1 MASTIQHVLAA
12 ADYLAADLAAE
23 AAETWAKGLDAPR
36 LARLERAGVLDPY
49 RDLGGDATAT
59 VHLELPR
66 LLARNCASTAWVAA
80 AAGQAS
86 ACLSA
91 FPDQARAEVRE
102 AGDDAQAGFAAFG
115 DLTLDAVVD
124 PSSGR
129 ARGTWKMV
137 PAAATAPWFLLVT
150 SVPAPCCILVTR
162 AEVGITPFDHQGGLR
177 GAGFGDV
184 MLTDVLVLPHRRLQ
198 LSPSATGQLA
208 QRSRLMPV
216 GVAMGCAEGA
226 FRDYVAIP
234 RKRVNTTGG
243 AAVAKFTQVQIR
255 LAQVDAELASA
266 RGLFDAL
273 TRSCV
278 GPNVAALARDGA
290 FIVRQC
296 LRATTQLVQQMG
308 AQGIAEANAVQRHA
322 RDLRAVTADP
332 RVAWDAAL
340 AAQGRAILGI
350 SDPATL

>member
-1 MASTIQHVLAA
+1 MASTSQHLLAA
-12 ADYLAADLAAE
+12 ADGLAADLAAE
-23 AAETWAKGLDAPR
+23 AAETWAKGLDAAR
-36 LARLERAGVLDPY
+36 LARLVRVGVLDPY
-49 RDLGGDATAT
+49 RNLGSDAAAA

-91 FPDQARAEVRE
+91 FPDQARAEARA
-102 AGDDAQAGFAAFG
+102 AGDGAEASFAAFG
-115 DLTLDAVVD
+115 DLTLDGAVD

-129 ARGTWKMV
+129 VRGTWKMV
-137 PAAATAPWFLLVT
+137 PAAAMAPWLLLVT
-150 SVPAPCCILVTR
+150 SAPTPYCILVSR
-162 AEVGITPFDHQGGLR
+162 AEAAVTLFDHQGGLR
-177 GAGFGDV
+177 GAGVGDV
-184 MLTDVLVLPHRRLQ
+184 TLKDIVLPPHRRPE
-198 LSPSATGQLA
+198 LSPSAAEHLA
-208 QRSRLMPV
+208 RRSRLMPV
-216 GVAMGCAEGA
+216 GVAMGSAEGA
-226 FRDYVAIP
+226 FRDYVAITH
-234 RKRVNTTGG
+234 KRVNTTGG

-255 LAQVDAELASA
+255 LAEVDAELASA

-273 TRSCV
+273 ARSFG
-278 GPNVAALARDGA
+278 GPDVAAQSRDGA
-290 FIVRQC
+290 YIVRQC

-308 AQGIAEANAVQRHA
+308 AQGIAEANIVQRHA

-350 SDPATL
+350 ADPAML

>member
-12 ADYLAADLAAE
+12 ADGLAADLAAE
-23 AAETWAKGLDAPR
+23 AAETWAKGLDAAR
-36 LARLERAGVLDPY
+36 LARLVRARVLDPY
-49 RDLGGDATAT
+49 RDLAGDAAAA

-86 ACLSA
+86 ACLAA
-91 FPDQARAEVRE
+91 FPEQARAEVS
-102 AGDDAQAGFAAFG
+102 FAAFG
-115 DLTLDAVVD
+115 DVTLDGTVD

-129 ARGTWKMV
+129 ARGTWTMV

-150 SVPAPCCILVTR
+150 SAPAPWCLLVPR
-162 AEVGITPFDHQGGLR
+162 ADVAITLFDHQGGLR
-177 GAGFGDV
+177 GAGVGDV
-184 MLTDVLVLPHRRLQ
+184 TLKDVLVPPHRRLQ
-198 LSPSATGQLA
+198 LSPSAAGQLA

-226 FRDYVAIP
+226 FRDYVAIT

-255 LAQVDAELASA
+255 LAEVDAELASA
-266 RGLFDAL
+266 RSLFDAL
-273 TRSCV
+273 ARSCG
-278 GPNVAALARDGA
+278 GPDGAAQSRDGA

-308 AQGIAEANAVQRHA
+308 AQGIAEANVVQRHA

-350 SDPATL
+350 LDAVVQ